1 MNKLLLILYPSSLKE
16 LDEIM
21 EEIFP
26 VEKEEILQKKIIED
40 GLLNVKWEVSMKT
53 LFKLQGAIN
62 TIKSI
67 NGLIEQNKGE

>member
-1 MNKLLLILYPSSLKE
+1 MNKLLLALYPSSLKE
-16 LDEIM
+16 LDEVM

-26 VEKEEILQKKIIED
+26 VEKEEILQKKIIKD

-67 NGLIEQNKGE
+67 NGLVGQNKGE